1 MRFFPPETRVLTR
14 VAFTHCLF
22 AALVRQ
28 RFTPDRCTGWSLPA
42 PSSPEFASHELG
54 AKLAS
59 GFEVL
64 VARAKPR
71 EGEDSRAWQL
81 YIEKLKSRGFFQVY
95 CSVTVCE

>member
-14 VAFTHCLF
+14 VAFTKCLY

-28 RFTPDRCTGWSLPA
+28 RFTPDKRTGWSLPA
-42 PSSPEFASHELG
+42 FNSPEFSSHDLG

-59 GFEVL
+59 GFEIL

-71 EGEDSRAWQL
+71 PGEDSRSWQL
-81 YIEKLKSRGFFQVY
+81 YVEKLKSRGYFQVCY
-95 CSVTVCE
+95 P